1 MKKLGRS
8 ALNDKSE
15 FANCQ
20 FISVIKPI
28 FFKYLHVFKAMST
41 LEDYF
46 DLNRRY
52 FNLTNT
58 LIFDEQKVQFD
69 ILPKYFFD
77 DVIDELYQVAY
88 EKNIN
93 LHNNVD
99 LNQIHSSLVINKKQ
113 IYKQISQDYKVKVT
127 DSNEVHSLLSHKRYE
142 RFSKLI
148 NEKFS
153 KKTLLNL
160 LDYFESRND
169 KEIHKL
175 VTDEA
180 DIPTIFEYVLGII
193 WYEIS
198 ERKGDILQ
206 FMNLSLEANLLP
218 KTHASGG
225 YADIIY
231 QYEQTAEYPKHSVL
245 IEATLATD
253 NNQRRMELEPVSR
266 HLGDYLLKYKE
277 FNDYAIFISTF
288 LHRNVVADFRS
299 RKNMPYYGKDDE
311 YLKGMKIIPI
321 DTTWLKIALQQDKK
335 YRDLYRLFD
344 NLHNQDIKPHE
355 WSSHINLNPCE

>member
-169 KEIHKL
+169 KEIHRL

-180 DIPTIFEYVLGII
+180 DIPTIFEYILGII

-198 ERKGDILQ
+198 ERQGDILK

-288 LHRNVVADFRS
+288 FVTRNLIVH
-299 RKNMPYYGKDDE
+299 
-311 YLKGMKIIPI
+311 KI
-321 DTTWLKIALQQDKK
+321 
-335 YRDLYRLFD
+335 
-344 NLHNQDIKPHE
+344 
-355 WSSHINLNPCE
+355 